1 MENENTFE
9 LFNNTI
15 KLLEEERKINIE
27 KLKEEYKK
35 ENQSIYNNIDILR
48 VEKENMKSLINNEIN
63 NINLKIEDN
72 KNKIKENENKIEQLE
87 NSNDN
92 KVDIDD
98 LKQQII
104 NKIFPSYSIYISPFK
119 NPPIITEGQWSLIGY
134 ISYDLKK
141 DNIFLKNGEIE
152 IININENVGNGYENI
167 YPNTKGYLA
176 VWARTTI

>member
-1 MENENTFE
+1 M
-9 LFNNTI
+9 
-15 KLLEEERKINIE
+15 
-27 KLKEEYKK
+27 KEEYKK

-48 VEKENMKSLINNEIN
+48 VEKENMESLINNEIN

-72 KNKIKENENKIEQLE
+72 KNKIKENENKIEQLK

-104 NKIFPSYSIYISPFK
+104 NKIFPSYSIYISSFNNQP
-119 NPPIITEGQWSLIGY
+119 NTIGGEWNLIGY
-134 ISYDLKK
+134 ISFDS
-141 DNIFLKNGEIE
+141 NKNNYIKGERGEIE
-152 IININENVGNGYENI
+152 IININENVGNEYENI

-176 VWARTTI
+176 VWARSKI